1 MKNRIY
7 SFEEF
12 LNEAYRII
20 TETEGAE
27 GSIDSLKKLLGGG
40 LSLKGDT
47 YNKLV
52 KIIDSINSL
61 GVSSAYSEQ
70 ATDFAQKITDFL
82 NSKASGVNIRQKGVL
97 MKNNN
102 VPNKFEWLVNG
113 TVRVKGNPTLLESGA
128 LGSGTANDTS
138 VPYPLADVIKGLFL
152 YNLGILNGQVGK
164 DTKVLKQESNYGTKA
179 KNKKDAAKYL
189 TIDEK
194 SLDSDLIQI
203 IPYAQETLD
212 LGPIGEYG
220 FVFPIFT
227 IEAIGKEEG
236 NELSK
241 DIYTEV
247 IPPSPLE
254 STEPVKDLAYNSS
267 AMDFFGENEVKIGED
282 GKAALNAILSEFH
295 SISTIV
301 VNGGASKK
309 STIYRKDNPLK
320 VKDKEGKE
328 ISSLTGNEALA
339 YERRSAGITAL
350 EQLKTDGVAQLK
362 NAIITPGKAEVQSSA
377 AAESDPTMQ
386 QVSFVISGS
395 IRKIDDKGGAEK
407 IEIRK
412 VALRKADK
420 VTFKKSFI
428 FCTYDA

>member
-40 LSLKGDT
+40 LGFQKDSQG
-47 YNKLV
+47 KLV

-61 GVSSAYSEQ
+61 GVSSAYSDE
-70 ATDFAQKITDFL
+70 AKGFAQKITDFL
-82 NSKASGVNIRQKGVL
+82 SNTAIGVKIKQKGVI
-97 MKNNN
+97 MGNAN
-102 VPNKFEWLVNG
+102 VPNRFEWLVNG

-128 LGSGTANDTS
+128 LGSGTDDDTS

-164 DTKVLKQESNYGTKA
+164 DTKVLKQESNFGTKA

-189 TIDEK
+189 TIDEA
-194 SLDSDLIQI
+194 SLKTDLIQI
-203 IPYAQETLD
+203 IPYAFETLN
-212 LGPIGEYG
+212 LGPAGEYG

-227 IEAIGKEEG
+227 IEAIGKG
-236 NELSK
+236 DGKELSK

-247 IPPSPLE
+247 IPPNPSE
-254 STEPVKDLAYNSS
+254 STEPVTDLAYNSS

-295 SISTIV
+295 SISKIV
-301 VNGGASKK
+301 VNGGASSKPTNYK
-309 STIYRKDNPLK
+309 SKSG
-320 VKDKEGKE
+320 EG
-328 ISSLTGNEALA
+328 NQALA
-339 YERRSAGITAL
+339 KDRMNEGITVL
-350 EQLKTDGVAQLK
+350 TQLKTDGVAQLK
-362 NAIITPGKAEVQSSA
+362 NAVIAPGEAVVQSGA
-377 AAESDPTMQ
+377 ANDSDPKMQ

-395 IRKIDDKGGAEK
+395 IRKIDDKGEAK
-407 IEIRK
+407 EITIQK
-412 VALRKADK
+412 VDLKKADR

-428 FCTYDA
+428 YCTYDA